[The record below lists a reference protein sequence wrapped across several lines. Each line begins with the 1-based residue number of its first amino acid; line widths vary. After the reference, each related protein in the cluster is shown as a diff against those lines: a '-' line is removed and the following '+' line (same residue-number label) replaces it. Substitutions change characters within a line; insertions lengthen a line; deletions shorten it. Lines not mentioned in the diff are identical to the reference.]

1 MLKEFY
7 FIYYTVLFKDLQG
20 KNVPMSLLHF
30 NCHFSNVIVLS
41 DSQMNHI
48 LAISSSE
55 LLLSSNE
62 KILRNAFKSS
72 IAIFFQQ
79 AQLKQYSIY

>member
-1 MLKEFY
+1 MHAKR
-7 FIYYTVLFKDLQG
+7 VLFYLLHSAIQRFTG

-72 IAIFFQQ
+72 IAIFFNRP
-79 AQLKQYSIY
+79 S